1 MLAESLLTP
10 SVTGILNDEIKSE
23 KVAAGPVY
31 SHSIWSWTH
40 VSVDWT
46 WVKENEAIVL
56 VGAELAVVETVV
68 VGRSVV
74 VEGVPED
81 EDEEAG
87 PTVERMDRG
96 RVGMIGLKA
105 KTVPRASERSAIVG
119 VRGQSACHETCA
131 GQPRGRAWTQRARGG
146 GGGLGGDSPGRSGH
160 R

>member
-68 VGRSVV
+68 RRSVV

-81 EDEEAG
+81 EDEDVGETDQWG
-87 PTVERMDRG
+87 WSENKERVVKMG
-96 RVGMIGLKA
+96 
-105 KTVPRASERSAIVG
+105 VG
-119 VRGQSACHETCA
+119 VRD
-131 GQPRGRAWTQRARGG
+131 RGG
-146 GGGLGGDSPGRSGH
+146 LAVVAPMT
-160 R
+160 